1 MPRLLTEVISNSG
14 HGISIWQYA
23 VRTPLQWSTPM
34 KRHSSRN
41 LFAAALCAAFVAC
54 ATISSAAT
62 PAQSADATAR
72 NRQYQKAEA
81 LYLSGRLNDAAAAFA
96 ELSRKYPNDAR
107 VWLKYGN
114 TLTKQ
119 LNYDAAATAFQT
131 AINLDPTQGGAAL
144 NLALVRLAQAQASL
158 DLAVARLAPGSP
170 EHAQADAIKG
180 QLNSLLGAPD
190 RGAPSR

>member
-1 MPRLLTEVISNSG
+1 MT
-14 HGISIWQYA
+14 
-23 VRTPLQWSTPM
+23 
-34 KRHSSRN
+34 RHSSRN
-41 LFAAALCAAFVAC
+41 LFATALCAAFVTC
-54 ATISSAAT
+54 ASISSAAT

-119 LNYDAAATAFQT
+119 LNYDGAATAFQT
-131 AINLDPTQGGAAL
+131 AINLDAAQGGAAL
-144 NLALVRLAQAQASL
+144 NLALVRLAQAQGSL
-158 DLAVARLAPGSP
+158 DVAVARLAPGSP
-170 EHAQADAIKG
+170 EHAQADAIRT
-180 QLNSLLGAPD
+180 QLNSLLGD
-190 RGAPSR
+190 RK